1 METLYIDR
9 FLSYMSITY
18 NLPRSVEDMAD
29 IKARQGDNSTTDPL
43 PFHVLHVCPMDQA
56 PEDPVEGDVG
66 QAGG

>member
-1 METLYIDR
+1 
-9 FLSYMSITY
+9 
-18 NLPRSVEDMAD
+18 MAD
-29 IKARQGDNSTTDPL
+29 IKARQGDDSTTDPL